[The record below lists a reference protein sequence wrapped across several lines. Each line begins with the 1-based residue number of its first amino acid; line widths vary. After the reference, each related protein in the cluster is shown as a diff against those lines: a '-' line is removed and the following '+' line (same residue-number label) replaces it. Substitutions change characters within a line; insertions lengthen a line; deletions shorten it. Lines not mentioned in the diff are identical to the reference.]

1 MYIKC
6 VFGLMEV
13 ILKTSSSV
21 SMSVRRIE
29 NLYPALLHMFMCC
42 STKTLLSDSEA
53 GKQCIPETQST
64 VSV

>member
-1 MYIKC
+1 
-6 VFGLMEV
+6 MEV